1 MSVSV
6 RARKDVL
13 RLPCPRR
20 ALVVRVYLQGY
31 VTDRSINPPAVSWSI
46 GGMWGDVVSV
56 VRQGLRWRRRRG
68 RRTTARVVDESALD
82 AVVAAEDGGAAP
94 GATVA
99 PSVAGALARA
109 LLALACAVRFDG
121 DGVSTE
127 EAWAASAWRPRAD
140 EVSHLMV
147 RESMRYAIYA

>member
-1 MSVSV
+1 
-6 RARKDVL
+6 
-13 RLPCPRR
+13 
-20 ALVVRVYLQGY
+20 
-31 VTDRSINPPAVSWSI
+31 
-46 GGMWGDVVSV
+46 MWGDVVSA

-68 RRTTARVVDESALD
+68 RRSTARVVDESALD
-82 AVVAAEDGGAAP
+82 LAVTAEDGGAAR
-94 GATVA
+94 ATVA

-121 DGVSTE
+121 DGMSTE

>member
-1 MSVSV
+1 M
-6 RARKDVL
+6 
-13 RLPCPRR
+13 
-20 ALVVRVYLQGY
+20 
-31 VTDRSINPPAVSWSI
+31 WS
-46 GGMWGDVVSV
+46 DVVSL
-56 VRQGLRWRRRRG
+56 VRQGLGWRRRRG
-68 RRTTARVVDESALD
+68 RRSTARVVDESALD
-82 AVVAAEDGGAAP
+82 VAVNTEDGGAAR
-94 GATVA
+94 AAVA

-121 DGVSTE
+121 DGMSTE

>member
-1 MSVSV
+1 
-6 RARKDVL
+6 
-13 RLPCPRR
+13 
-20 ALVVRVYLQGY
+20 
-31 VTDRSINPPAVSWSI
+31 
-46 GGMWGDVVSV
+46 MWGDVVSL

-68 RRTTARVVDESALD
+68 RRSTARVVDESALD
-82 AVVAAEDGGAAP
+82 VTVAAEDDRGAAR
-94 GATVA
+94 A
-99 PSVAGALARA
+99 SVAGALARA

-121 DGVSTE
+121 DGMSTE

>member
-1 MSVSV
+1 M
-6 RARKDVL
+6 
-13 RLPCPRR
+13 
-20 ALVVRVYLQGY
+20 
-31 VTDRSINPPAVSWSI
+31 WS
-46 GGMWGDVVSV
+46 DVVSL
-56 VRQGLRWRRRRG
+56 VRQGLGWRRRRG
-68 RRTTARVVDESALD
+68 RRSTARVVDESALD
-82 AVVAAEDGGAAP
+82 VAAVENGGAA
-94 GATVA
+94 AHTTVA

-121 DGVSTE
+121 DGMSAE

>member
-1 MSVSV
+1 
-6 RARKDVL
+6 
-13 RLPCPRR
+13 
-20 ALVVRVYLQGY
+20 
-31 VTDRSINPPAVSWSI
+31 
-46 GGMWGDVVSV
+46 MWGDVVSL
-56 VRQGLRWRRRRG
+56 VRGWRRRRG
-68 RRTTARVVDESALD
+68 RRSTARVVDESALD
-82 AVVAAEDGGAAP
+82 LAVAAAEDGGGGAAR
-94 GATVA
+94 ATTVA

-121 DGVSTE
+121 DGMSTE